1 MLESLF
7 GNRLGLSI
15 CLGVM
20 VAAAA
25 GCGREADGSM
35 ASSVELTASGI
46 RIFGDSIFT
55 SGGGAIEQELERL
68 MTRSIDSHAV
78 AGTVM
83 AQIRDQYKSQ
93 RGRGIRTAI
102 VDGGGNDVLGA
113 RGECQNRMSEG
124 CRNIID
130 NAAAIAKDL
139 FAMMAQDG
147 VTNVVH
153 LTCHYPV
160 GWNAG
165 FDQAVDYGYSAIAQ
179 ACEESGAN
187 CVVVDPRSAMR
198 GRNDLLEWDGIHPNR
213 AGAQV
218 MAGLI
223 WDEIQ
228 ASGTEP

>member
-1 MLESLF
+1 MLENFL
-7 GNRLGLSI
+7 GRRLGSSI
-15 CLGVM
+15 CCGVM
-20 VAAAA
+20 VAALT
-25 GCGREADGSM
+25 GCGSEADGSM
-35 ASSVELTASGI
+35 AASVEPRASGI

-68 MTRSIDSHAV
+68 MTRTIDSHAV

-93 RGRGIRTAI
+93 RGQGIRTVI

-124 CRNIID
+124 CRNVID
-130 NAAAIAKDL
+130 NAAAIARDL

-147 VTNVVH
+147 VANVVH

-165 FDQAVDYGYSAIAQ
+165 FDQAVDYGYAAIAQ

-187 CVVVDPRSAMR
+187 CVLVDPRTEMR
-198 GRNDLLEWDGIHPNR
+198 GRNNLFEWDGIHPNR

-218 MAGLI
+218 MASLI
-223 WDEIQ
+223 WDKIQ
-228 ASGTEP
+228 DSGMEP